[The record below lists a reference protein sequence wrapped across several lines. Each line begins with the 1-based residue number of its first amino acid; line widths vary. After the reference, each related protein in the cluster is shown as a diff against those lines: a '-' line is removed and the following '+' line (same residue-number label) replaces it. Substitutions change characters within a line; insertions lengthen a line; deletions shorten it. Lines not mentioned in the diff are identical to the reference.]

1 MECEW
6 DWVKLSNGAIF
17 SALDLPH
24 FKVSTTDT
32 VARPAYLRQLITVLF
47 WLFWMEFSV
56 CVCVCVCVCD
66 NGAVSRC
73 MSTQRI
79 ASSVT
84 AGACPTRLI
93 MRFKARPVVIVRCNL
108 SSCRLASATSARP
121 LRCHHS
127 RH

>member
-56 CVCVCVCVCD
+56 CVCVIMARFRGVCRRSALLVL
-66 NGAVSRC
+66 SR
-73 MSTQRI
+73 R
-79 ASSVT
+79 
-84 AGACPTRLI
+84 
-93 MRFKARPVVIVRCNL
+93 ARVR
-108 SSCRLASATSARP
+108 RV
-121 LRCHHS
+121 
-127 RH
+127 